1 MLHGISCSCK
11 MIEMLPKALHSLC
24 FCYENNRQFSKLI
37 MFRILG
43 IAETLALVIKGKVLL
58 AINFCTSLVG
68 AMCAEMIWV

>member
-1 MLHGISCSCK
+1 
-11 MIEMLPKALHSLC
+11 MLPKALHSLC

-43 IAETLALVIKGKVLL
+43 IAETLALIVKGKVLF
-58 AINFCTSLVG
+58 AVNFCTTQVG